1 MRKNFNKR
9 VRFHNSQSKT
19 QHHNDRIQSQ
29 CFFPRSPLPFSCLHH
44 LDHLFADSHELVVEL
59 GVAHL
64 HLLQSEDPLV
74 AALAELLLLLL
85 QTLNHLSRSRGPGRV
100 KTRTI
105 KSGGKQQKRTIQCFY
120 SYTTLCIPYLSVT
133 KCYVGTQT
141 TDVWLAGLVQL
152 WFQPNIFG
160 LNERE
165 KKETLVFFLEKF
177 LQNWFLTKVK
187 VEPK

>member
-29 CFFPRSPLPFSCLHH
+29 CFSPRSPLPFSCLHH

-85 QTLNHLSRSRGPGRV
+85 QTLNHLSRSRGPG
-100 KTRTI
+100 
-105 KSGGKQQKRTIQCFY
+105 
-120 SYTTLCIPYLSVT
+120 
-133 KCYVGTQT
+133 
-141 TDVWLAGLVQL
+141 
-152 WFQPNIFG
+152 
-160 LNERE
+160 
-165 KKETLVFFLEKF
+165 
-177 LQNWFLTKVK
+177 
-187 VEPK
+187 